1 MTETRESKS
10 FLRQYWEEYK
20 EFWAE
25 RFSFLDNYSRFLH
38 PEKPLPHWDSSVVE
52 EFIASDPI
60 HGPCL
65 KLPGKQLNLVLQ
77 VLPLE
82 QFQRQDMLGG
92 GQGVVM
98 VHCGSESISLLL
110 TAQAILWF
118 IGYYSDLLSLQ
129 FFFLYTNEG
138 TALSFA
144 FGAVVGGTFG
154 LEIASHWYQLYRL
167 DTMGSQV
174 KFYEWLQNRA

>member
-1 MTETRESKS
+1 MTETKETKS

-52 EFIASDPI
+52 EFIASDPV
-60 HGPCL
+60 HGPVL
-65 KLPGKQLNLVLQ
+65 KTAREAAK
-77 VLPLE
+77 
-82 QFQRQDMLGG
+82 F
-92 GQGVVM
+92 GVVSAA
-98 VHCGSESISLLL
+98 VGAVS
-110 TAQAILWF
+110 TA
-118 IGYYSDLLSLQ
+118 GYAWRWSKSPH
-129 FFFLYTNEG
+129 G

-154 LEIASHWYQLYRL
+154 LEIANHWHQLYRL

-174 KFYEWLQNRA
+174 KFYEWLQNRAGGNY

>member
-60 HGPCL
+60 HGPVL
-65 KLPGKQLNLVLQ
+65 KTAREAAK
-77 VLPLE
+77 
-82 QFQRQDMLGG
+82 F
-92 GQGVVM
+92 GVAGAAIGAV
-98 VHCGSESISLLL
+98 S
-110 TAQAILWF
+110 TA
-118 IGYYSDLLSLQ
+118 GYAWRWSRSPH
-129 FFFLYTNEG
+129 G

>member
-1 MTETRESKS
+1 MTEPQESKS
-10 FLRQYWEEYK
+10 FLRQYWEGYK

-52 EFIASDPI
+52 EFIASHPSMA
-60 HGPCL
+60 PL
-65 KLPGKQLNLVLQ
+65 YLPSIST
-77 VLPLE
+77 P
-82 QFQRQDMLGG
+82 
-92 GQGVVM
+92 
-98 VHCGSESISLLL
+98 SISLK
-110 TAQAILWF
+110 TAREAAKF
-118 IGYYSDLLSLQ
+118 GVVGAAVGAVSTAGYAWRWSRSPH
-129 FFFLYTNEG
+129 G

-154 LEIASHWYQLYRL
+154 LEIANHWYQLYRL

-174 KFYEWLQNRA
+174 KFYEWLQNRAGWSY